1 MKANY
6 TFRQLD
12 EGDAKYM
19 QALVQLFQEV
29 FELAHRE
36 ELSIEQCQSL
46 LAKSDFIV
54 WVVFDGSE
62 LVGGVTAFELPMYKG
77 DKAELFVYDLAV
89 HPDHQRRGL
98 GRRLM
103 RALMDLGR
111 LRGIPTLFVD
121 ADEEDTHAL
130 DFYRALGGEE
140 VAVRQY
146 TWQLEVE

>member
-6 TFRQLD
+6 TFRQLNEAD
-12 EGDAKYM
+12 TKYM
-19 QALVQLFQEV
+19 QTLVQLFQEV
-29 FELAHRE
+29 FELEDRQ
-36 ELSIEQCQSL
+36 ELPIQQCQSL

-54 WVVFDGSE
+54 WVVFDGLE

-77 DKAELFVYDLAV
+77 DKAELFVYDLAI
-89 HPDHQRRGL
+89 HPNHQRRGL

-130 DFYRALGGEE
+130 DFYRALDGEE
-140 VAVRQY
+140 AAVRQY
-146 TWQLEVE
+146 TWRLDVE